1 MKNKII
7 VFEPNM
13 NSPAHTEVNAGLL
26 SMIQDIYI
34 DNNLTFIADE
44 KHYES
49 LAKKIPLDNWKY
61 ENVKIFPYSPKYFI
75 INEFLLSLRLIKI
88 IILNKN
94 TDTIFLLGI
103 LPISHIALSIMN
115 KYFNKNIIIAL
126 HGQMEAYLPNT
137 MIGRSKYYYLLSKN
151 VFKKNDNL
159 RYLVFGKSIQDNI
172 KFLFPNNKNIIID
185 QPYLFSSNKKL
196 NIKPLKIPIVLAVI
210 GRADKGKNIKQLFS
224 LIDLL
229 EKEIDDG
236 LVEIKIIGKLSFPID
251 NKYEKY
257 LTYYREAISNEVF
270 DLELSNVDFSLSF
283 TDENFYR
290 ATPSGVLFDCIKWN
304 IPVLGLKNDYIT
316 YYFQNYGEFGRL
328 FPNVHGMANYIREL
342 IVDNNN
348 YNSKKVE
355 MDSAFQKLKEEISL
369 ESLKK
374 KIKAQL

>member
-304 IPVLGLKNDYIT
+304 IPILGLKNDYIS
-316 YYFQNYGEFGRL
+316 YYFQNYGEFGKL
-328 FPNVHGMANYIREL
+328 FSNVHDMANYIRGL
-342 IVDNNN
+342 IVNNN
-348 YNSKKVE
+348 YNSKTVE
-355 MDSAFQKLKEEISL
+355 MDSIFKNLKEEISL
-369 ESLKK
+369 DSLKK
-374 KIKAQL
+374 IIKAQL